1 VTSVEFEI
9 GIGKTARRA
18 YGFDEVAIVPSR
30 RTRDPD
36 DVDISWEVDAYRFG
50 LPMMASAM
58 DAGVSP
64 QTAVL
69 IGQLG
74 GLACLNLEGL
84 WTRYEDPESIY
95 EEIEGLSDDKATR
108 RMQELYKEPVKPEL
122 LGRRIEEIKA
132 GGVVSC
138 ASLTP
143 QRVERFAPIV
153 LEAGLDILVIQGTVV
168 SAEHV
173 STQTEPL
180 NLKEFIAGFDL
191 PVIVGGCAS
200 YSTALHLMR
209 TGAVGVLVGVG
220 PGNACTTRGV
230 LGVGVPQA
238 TAIADAAA
246 ARREHLHETGR
257 SCHVIAD
264 GGMRTGGDIAKAI
277 ACGADAVM
285 IGSPL
290 TRAYEAPGRGY
301 HWGMA
306 TFHPTLPRGARVKT
320 QQVASMEEI
329 LVGPAHE
336 NDGTFNLF
344 WALATSMAT
353 TGYATIKEFQKAEL
367 VIAPSIKTEG
377 KSYQAAQR
385 VGMGH

>member
-1 VTSVEFEI
+1 MEFEI

-30 RTRDPD
+30 RTRDPE
-36 DVDISWEVDAYRFG
+36 DVSIAWEIDAYTFE
-50 LPMMASAM
+50 LPMMAAAM
-58 DAGVSP
+58 DAAVSP
-64 QTAVL
+64 ATAIEV
-69 IGQLG
+69 GRLG
-74 GLACLNLEGL
+74 GLAVLNLEGL
-84 WTRYEDPESIY
+84 WTRYEDPEPIY
-95 EEIEGLSDDKATR
+95 DEIASLPDDKATR
-108 RMQELYKEPVKPEL
+108 RMQELYAEPIREDL
-122 LGRRIEEIKA
+122 IGGRIREIKD
-132 GGVVSC
+132 GGAIAC

-143 QRVERFAPIV
+143 QRVERYAKLV
-153 LEAGLDILVIQGTVV
+153 LEAELDVLVIQGTVV
-168 SAEHV
+168 SGEHV
-173 STQTEPL
+173 SSRQEPL
-180 NLKEFIAGFDL
+180 NLKAFVPSFDI

-200 YSTALHLMR
+200 YATALHLMR

-257 SCHVIAD
+257 YCHVIAD

-290 TRAYEAPGRGY
+290 TRAFEAPGRGY

-320 QQVASMEEI
+320 QQVASLSEI
-329 LVGPAHE
+329 MVGPAHE
-336 NDGTFNLF
+336 NDGTLNLF
-344 WALATSMAT
+344 GALATSMAT
-353 TGYATIKEFQKAEL
+353 TGYETIKEFQKAEL
-367 VIAPSIKTEG
+367 VIAPAIKTEG
-377 KSYQAAQR
+377 KTYQTQQH

>member
-1 VTSVEFEI
+1 MPEIEI

-36 DVDISWEVDAYRFG
+36 DVDITWEVDAFTFR

-58 DAGVSP
+58 DAAVSP
-64 QTAVL
+64 ATAIEV
-69 IGQLG
+69 GRLG
-74 GLACLNLEGL
+74 GLAVLNLEGL
-84 WTRYEDPESIY
+84 QTRYEDPDPIF
-95 EEIEGLSDDKATR
+95 EEIAELPDEKATR
-108 RMQELYKEPVKPEL
+108 RMQEIYKEPIKDEL
-122 LGRRIEEIKA
+122 VVRRIHEIKE
-132 GGVVSC
+132 GGVVAA

-143 QRVERFAPIV
+143 QRVARYQKLI
-153 LEAGLDILVIQGTVV
+153 LDAELDVLVIQGTVV

-173 STQTEPL
+173 STRSEPL
-180 NLKEFIAGFDL
+180 NLKEFIRTYDL

-200 YSTALHLMR
+200 YQTALHLMR

-230 LGVGVPQA
+230 IGVGVPQA

-246 ARREHLHETGR
+246 ARSEHLRETGR
-257 SCHVIAD
+257 YCHVVAD

-320 QQVASMEEI
+320 QRVASLAEI
-329 LVGPAHE
+329 LVDPAHE

-344 WALATSMAT
+344 GALATSMAT

-367 VIAPSIKTEG
+367 VVAPSIKTEG
-377 KSYQAAQR
+377 KTYQTAQR